1 MRRTVTSEADVDGV
15 FRHEAILYAG
25 QQGFVDRIGAFVR
38 EGAEAGE
45 PVLVV
50 VGGHKIEW
58 LRSALADLDP
68 DAVSYA
74 DMAGV
79 GRNPARIIPAWRAFT
94 DAHRP
99 HARMRGVGEPIYPD
113 RTPDELVESQRHEAL
128 LNLAFAT
135 GPGLWLACPYDTTAL
150 SRAVIEEALRTHPL
164 VWDRDPGR
172 PTGAYPGL
180 EAVTKPFDRVL
191 PDPPFPVDALTFGPR
206 DLPAVRAFVARAGAA
221 DGLGLERTNDLV
233 LAASEVVTNSV
244 RHGGGEGTVR
254 VWRHGEVVVCEVSDA
269 GRFDRPLAGRVRPTP
284 DQTSGFGLWLANQV
298 CDLVQIRSFEDG
310 SVVRLHISARDAS

>member
-1 MRRTVTSEADVDGV
+1 MTSTADVDGV

-25 QQGFVDRIGAFVR
+25 QQEFVDRIGTFVR

-50 VGGHKIEW
+50 VGAHKIRW
-58 LRSALADLDP
+58 LRSALADLEP
-68 DAVSYA
+68 DAVSYE
-74 DMAGV
+74 DMADV
-79 GRNPARIIPAWRAFT
+79 GRNPARIIPAWRAYT
-94 DAHRP
+94 DEHRS
-99 HARMRGVGEPIYPD
+99 HARLRGVGEPIYPD
-113 RTPDELVESQRHEAL
+113 RGPDELVESQRHEAL
-128 LNLAFAT
+128 LNLAFST
-135 GPGLWLACPYDTTAL
+135 GPGLWLACPYDTSAL
-150 SRAVIEEALRTHPL
+150 PPAVIDEALRTHPL

-180 EAVTKPFDRVL
+180 DAVVMPFDRAL
-191 PDPPFPVDALTFGPR
+191 PDPPFPVEAVPFGPM
-206 DLPAVRAFVARAGAA
+206 DLHAARAYVGRAAA
-221 DGLGLERTNDLV
+221 DAGLDQVRTHDLV

-244 RHGGGEGTVR
+244 RHGGGHGTVR
-254 VWRHGEVVVCEVSDA
+254 VWRHGEVIMCEVRDA

-310 SVVRLHISARDAS
+310 SVVRLHMSARDAS